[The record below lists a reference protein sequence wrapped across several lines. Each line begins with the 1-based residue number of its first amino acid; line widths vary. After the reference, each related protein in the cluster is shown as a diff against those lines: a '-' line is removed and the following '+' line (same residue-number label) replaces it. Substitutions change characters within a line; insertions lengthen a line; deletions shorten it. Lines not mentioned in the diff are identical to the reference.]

1 MAHARRKFDEAVK
14 AQGAHPDNPGKTGK
28 AVEGLHPIQALYRIE
43 REGKDRIIP
52 CRQQKAKPLLDTLRA
67 WLDTALPTV
76 PSQTMIGKA
85 LTYLHSQWPKLM
97 RYLDDSRLSI
107 DNNPVENAIRPF
119 VIGRRNW
126 LSRIPR
132 GAKSSANLYSLIET
146 AKANGL
152 EPYAYLRH
160 LFTELPKAQT
170 LEQVKALLPFH
181 VKTQPLRPLS
191 PE

>member
-1 MAHARRKFDEAVK
+1 MAEAHALPRRRSPLD
-14 AQGAHPDNPGKTGK
+14 
-28 AVEGLHPIQALYRIE
+28 
-43 REGKDRIIP
+43 
-52 CRQQKAKPLLDTLRA
+52 RQQ
-67 WLDTALPTV
+67 
-76 PSQTMIGKA
+76 
-85 LTYLHSQWPKLM
+85 
-97 RYLDDSRLSI
+97 
-107 DNNPVENAIRPF
+107 PVENAIRPF

-126 LSRIPR
+126 LFSDTAR

-170 LEQVKALLPFH
+170 LEQIEALLPFH
-181 VKTQPLRPLS
+181 VKTQPLRPPS